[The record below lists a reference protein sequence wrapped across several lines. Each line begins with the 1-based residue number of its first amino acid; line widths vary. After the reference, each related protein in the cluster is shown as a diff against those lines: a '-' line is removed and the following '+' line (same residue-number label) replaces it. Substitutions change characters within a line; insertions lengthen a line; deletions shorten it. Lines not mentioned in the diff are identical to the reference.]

1 MGNTLV
7 DYRTEAG
14 VATIELCDPP
24 MNSFTYE
31 MMKDLDDAIL
41 DARFD
46 NDVHALVITGYGDR
60 FFSAGANVQML
71 SEVDPAFRFYFGLYA
86 AETLTRLENTPKLVI
101 AALNGHTVGGGLE
114 IALACDL
121 RIARKGGGK
130 VGLQDLSQGLV
141 AGNGGAQRIARLVG
155 KPRATQLILEGTN
168 LDFERAQ
175 QVGLINEVWEAP
187 SRDAFLGK
195 VIEYA
200 RKHVT
205 AEKALAFGKVKRS
218 LQAGLEMSIEQAVA
232 FEREQ
237 QE

>member
-1 MGNTLV
+1 M
-7 DYRTEAG
+7 
-14 VATIELCDPP
+14 
-24 MNSFTYE
+24 
-31 MMKDLDDAIL
+31 
-41 DARFD
+41 
-46 NDVHALVITGYGDR
+46 
-60 FFSAGANVQML
+60 
-71 SEVDPAFRFYFGLYA
+71 
-86 AETLTRLENTPKLVI
+86 
-101 AALNGHTVGGGLE
+101 
-114 IALACDL
+114 ACDL

-175 QVGLINEVWEAP
+175 QVGSDQRGVGG
-187 SRDAFLGK
+187 AFTRRLLGQGHR
-195 VIEYA
+195 VRPQA
-200 RKHVT
+200 RH

-218 LQAGLEMSIEQAVA
+218 LQAGLEMSLEQAVA